1 VAPAS
6 SETVE
11 GVDGGVAEIELA
23 EYDSPKLA
31 DIADKLADEN
41 FDPPVL
47 DDAPP
52 VLEEAPNADL
62 PAAAYL
68 PFVSS
73 VENASGAA
81 AESASDTDSATAAE
95 GMVQAASAPLAT
107 AHKVK
112 YYFFNGQRI
121 AMERDGTF
129 TYLHGD
135 HLGSTIAETNT
146 TGARTAW
153 REYKPYGTR
162 RRGSTQLNTDRTY
175 TGQQSDETGL
185 MYYNARYY
193 DPQIGHFISPDTIVP
208 NPGNVLDYNRYMY
221 VRGNA
226 INMNDPSGHDPWWV
240 QDRAN
245 SYVATPDLRYL
256 MAAYYD
262 GSLSNAIR
270 PTSLQISTGN
280 TRPRNSIFSP
290 SQVDELTSLA
300 QELATKPVI
309 YQDSG
314 EIDWNKTL
322 QSGVGDVLSVCG
334 RIVDGL
340 CGISAGAT
348 GSVVAVGVRG
358 STDFVVDSTG
368 DMALYATIGAG
379 GYATFT
385 GVSAHGKGG
394 ALIAIHGAT
403 VDDLKRWSVQFGG
416 SAHAGPGVSAEWI
429 TGDKGGGESWHGV
442 VLSASGMSIEGG
454 FGAELHASGTYS
466 WQMYRSPE

>member
-1 VAPAS
+1 M
-6 SETVE
+6 
-11 GVDGGVAEIELA
+11 AEIELA
-23 EYDSPKLA
+23 EYDSPELV

-52 VLEEAPNADL
+52 VLEEAPNAEL

-175 TGQQSDETGL
+175 TGQQSEETGL

-208 NPGNVLDYNRYMY
+208 DPGNVLDYNRYLY
-221 VRGNA
+221 VRGRVLNYNDPTGHCGVSAVAGPAGVVIDIPCWTSTAPAAAAGAATVVGAAGAVFAVGYVLSEPALDYPAPFPETEIGEMSASFPLPDSNTLSIDGIPLVTEETYQLVTPDTGTEITSDNSGTTLTPSQAGDNIVFSSRLLDRNMKSAGRARPPSSSAHHIVAQNDPRAATARA
-226 INMNDPSGHDPWWV
+226 ILIAAGVGMNDADNGVYLP
-240 QDRAN
+240 AN
-245 SYVATPDLRYL
+245 S
-256 MAAYYD
+256 
-262 GSLSNAIR
+262 
-270 PTSLQISTGN
+270 
-280 TRPRNSIFSP
+280 
-290 SQVDELTSLA
+290 
-300 QELATKPVI
+300 
-309 YQDSG
+309 
-314 EIDWNKTL
+314 
-322 QSGVGDVLSVCG
+322 SV
-334 RIVDGL
+334 VN
-340 CGISAGAT
+340 T
-348 GSVVAVGVRG
+348 GSAIHSKVHTNKYYRNVNNR
-358 STDFVVDSTG
+358 
-368 DMALYATIGAG
+368 LLNPGAG
-379 GYATFT
+379 GVVGELQRIGNELANGTF
-385 GVSAHGKGG
+385 S
-394 ALIAIHGAT
+394 
-403 VDDLKRWSVQFGG
+403 
-416 SAHAGPGVSAEWI
+416 
-429 TGDKGGGESWHGV
+429 
-442 VLSASGMSIEGG
+442 
-454 FGAELHASGTYS
+454 Y
-466 WQMYRSPE
+466 

>member
-1 VAPAS
+1 M
-6 SETVE
+6 
-11 GVDGGVAEIELA
+11 AEIELA
-23 EYDSPKLA
+23 EYDSPELV

-52 VLEEAPNADL
+52 VLEEAPNAEL

-208 NPGNVLDYNRYMY
+208 DPSNVLDYNRYAY
-221 VRGNA
+221 VRGNP
-226 INMNDPSGHDPWWV
+226 MKYNDPTGHCVGLAMPRCVDMGGKFV
-240 QDRAN
+240 QRAFAALAALLIVE
-245 SYVATPDLRYL
+245 SVPD
-256 MAAYYD
+256 MPQEGFASPAIDTSVPGFGDQTSMTGYD
-262 GSLSNAIR
+262 SWTVTTE
-270 PTSLQISTGN
+270 TSV
-280 TRPRNSIFSP
+280 P
-290 SQVDELTSLA
+290 SQNEGFQLSQPQAGDNIVNSLA
-300 QELATKPVI
+300 IGQGWQPHSASDPRCASGCEGVADQIQKLI
-309 YQDSG
+309 GG
-314 EIDWNKTL
+314 EIVRLTAMGGAPTL
-322 QSGVGDVLSVCG
+322 GEFDGVETAWGHHE
-334 RIVDGL
+334 
-340 CGISAGAT
+340 
-348 GSVVAVGVRG
+348 VVVK
-358 STDFVVDSTG
+358 
-368 DMALYATIGAG
+368 G
-379 GYATFT
+379 GMVYDAFT
-385 GVSAHGKGG
+385 G
-394 ALIAIHGAT
+394 
-403 VDDLKRWSVQFGG
+403 
-416 SAHAGPGVSAEWI
+416 HAGQLVSEYLNRWQYPDA
-429 TGDKGGGESWHGV
+429 
-442 VLSASGMSIEGG
+442 IEG
-454 FGAELHASGTYS
+454 L
-466 WQMYRSPE
+466 PD